1 MAAEGWQPII
11 LEPRGSQEITA
22 EMLDDYEILGL
33 YDLYDVEDATDE
45 SRMAVTVIYEPIAR
59 SMTLP
64 YAVPLLV
71 RAKRADVEPLVTGQM
86 GREVDALLTAATAE
100 MTEDEA
106 MEAFEGI
113 HYWCSSFTGRY
124 DVWQFA
130 MPEKDA
136 LLSEYGALVFGAA
149 GGEHQCFY
157 RVAASDG
164 YTMRPMSYCFTA
176 YDARTFQNLPLAND
190 RIRIVVLDP
199 EELQTGVQEVR
210 SEKADEF
217 ATPHSALQRRS
228 NSYNLQGQKVSDH
241 YRGLV
246 IKNGRKVVIK

>member
-11 LEPRGSQEITA
+11 LDPRGSQEIT
-22 EMLDDYEILGL
+22 EKMLDDYEILGL
-33 YDLYDVEDATDE
+33 YDLYDVEDETDE

-71 RAKRADVEPLVTGQM
+71 RAKRADVEPLVTEQM
-86 GREVDALLTAATAE
+86 GREVDALLTAATEE

-106 MEAFEGI
+106 MEAFEGV
-113 HYWCSSFTGRY
+113 HYWCSTFTGRY

-136 LLSEYGALVFGAA
+136 LLSEYGALVFGDT
-149 GGEHQCFY
+149 GDEQFFY

-176 YDARTFQNLPLAND
+176 YDARTFENLPLAND
-190 RIRIVVLDP
+190 RIEIVVLDP
-199 EELQTGVQEVR
+199 EELQTGVQDVR
-210 SEKADEF
+210 SKTADEF
-217 ATPHSALQRRS
+217 ATPHSAWQRRS
-228 NSYNLQGQKVSDH
+228 DSYNLQGQKVGDH

-246 IKNGRKVVIK
+246 IKNGRKVVIR